1 MNKIREIDPT
11 VSPATEPGL
20 QRWEGHMSDDVGATF
35 GIEPMAYLSANRD
48 EIVISGTRGTHR
60 LPRAAITKIGRGKL
74 YPWFFVGI
82 RIRHTLTTVP
92 SELQFKPM
100 GVERVEVLRALREL
114 GYPTM

>member
-1 MNKIREIDPT
+1 
-11 VSPATEPGL
+11 
-20 QRWEGHMSDDVGATF
+20 MSDDVGATY
-35 GIEPMAYLSANRD
+35 GVKPMAYLSASPD

-74 YPWFFVGI
+74 YPWFFAGI
-82 RIRHTLTTVP
+82 RIRHTLTAVP

-100 GVERVEVLRALREL
+100 DVERVEVLGALRSL